1 MVNPFLTP
9 VGGSRRQFTLPQNQF
24 MQPQNQYDFSG
35 WGDRLGKIEE
45 GIAGLTKQ
53 FNNFQTPGDVAPEY
67 TGNAAPEPFPI
78 LPDINTIARPGPIMG
93 EGSQTQVG
101 GPGGINTLQPGG
113 PMPEGSNEMFGQR
126 PGRINPGNINPD
138 YSTPINSLTA
148 NAPEPLGGIES
159 LVAEPAPAPMAP
171 TPTTP
176 MGGQSLTRRGPLS
189 LTEKLRN
196 EYLMETKG
204 PLTMGGEWDARA
216 KEMGFDFRKQ
226 VRQLEG
232 GEWAGTG
239 QGADHFNKLFE
250 EAGGVLDRPE
260 MGAAARYGEGFT
272 NWLSGKGY
280 EVYTEPQQ
288 EWMTQSQGGLGAFGR
303 DDLGQDTSGYIP
315 HLSQYAMTA
324 EEMQDP
330 EGTLKERRNNLVW
343 PTGSDTG
350 TSSGLPPGLEG
361 FRGGKLNPKM
371 TNLSNLQQQGI
382 PIGLGGGRERPG
394 WTGQHEQLQA
404 QSRALQAGVG
414 ALQGPTQQKIQQGL
428 GALV

>member
-9 VGGSRRQFTLPQNQF
+9 VGGSRRQFTQPQNQF
-24 MQPQNQYDFSG
+24 DFSG

-45 GIAGLTKQ
+45 GIASLTEQ

-67 TGNAAPEPFPI
+67 TGNAAPEP
-78 LPDINTIARPGPIMG
+78 L
-93 EGSQTQVG
+93 EQ
-101 GPGGINTLQPGG
+101 
-113 PMPEGSNEMFGQR
+113 
-126 PGRINPGNINPD
+126 
-138 YSTPINSLTA
+138 TA

-159 LVAEPAPAPMAP
+159 LVAEPTPAAPTPMAP
-171 TPTTP
+171 QNFNEAQ
-176 MGGQSLTRRGPLS
+176 GGQARTIKGPLS
-189 LTEKLRN
+189 LTRKLRN

-239 QGADHFNKLFE
+239 QGPDRFNQLFE

-303 DDLGQDTSGYIP
+303 DDLGQDTGYIP

-330 EGTLKERRNNLVW
+330 TGTLKTRRENLYRPSGDVGVPLSEYQLDPVRDAEQIASQQGTTRFGPFD
-343 PTGSDTG
+343 PTA
-350 TSSGLPPGLEG
+350 
-361 FRGGKLNPKM
+361 
-371 TNLSNLQQQGI
+371 LQQIQYQG
-382 PIGLGGGRERPG
+382 RPN
-394 WTGQHEQLQA
+394 TQPQQ
-404 QSRALQAGVG
+404 QQALQAGVG
-414 ALQGPTQQKIQQGL
+414 ALQGWRPEYSLQTQSSLSGPTQQKIQQGL
-428 GALV
+428 GAGI